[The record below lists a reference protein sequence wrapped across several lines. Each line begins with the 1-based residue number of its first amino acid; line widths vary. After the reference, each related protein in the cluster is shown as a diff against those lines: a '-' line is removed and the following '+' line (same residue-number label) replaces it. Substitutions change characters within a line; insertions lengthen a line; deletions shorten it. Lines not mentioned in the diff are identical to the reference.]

1 MARETDAPI
10 PTDPLDWRPQTP
22 RFTGVRGATIA
33 DPILEPHWSGR
44 HVLAHY
50 TADAGGADGDGTIRM
65 IDADGEDATDEAPLA
80 SDALRGSIR
89 ATDAVIDGF
98 LTAEATRTGQGATVA
113 TRTEIPRFQ
122 LIMPRPAEVDV
133 LRLEGHDRDNLVA
146 FVAVDLLQVDGQP
159 LFDVPLL
166 ERKRLLE
173 SVVEASDLVR
183 LSPYTRPPL
192 EPWLLSWKASGL
204 AGVVMKAANG
214 HYRPAQAAQDW
225 TVVLKTSG
233 RR

>member
-1 MARETDAPI
+1 MARDTETPI
-10 PTDPLDWRPQTP
+10 PADPLEWRPQTP
-22 RFTGVRGATIA
+22 RLSGVRGATIS

-50 TADAGGADGDGTIRM
+50 AADGDGGALRI
-65 IDADGEDATDEAPLA
+65 IDADGEDATRQEPAT
-80 SDALRGSIR
+80 SDALRGAVR

-133 LRLEGHDRDNLVA
+133 LKLEGHDRDNLVA

-173 SVVEASDLVR
+173 SVVEPSDLVR